1 MPISPISF
9 TITAVS
15 PIAGWPSRLAISV
28 VLPLPRKPVTSAT
41 GSLPSA
47 AKGVHETW
55 VERVER
61 AAGEALCLHPEHAQV
76 VDDGRPALAVVQD
89 VDSAAPVV
97 EPQAE
102 VIEHPVRELH
112 PEDPRPAPAVLLGP
126 VLIEEYAA
134 ESAHVVAL

>member
-1 MPISPISF
+1 MPISPSSF

-15 PIAGWPSRLAISV
+15 PMPGWPRRLAISV

-47 AKGVHETW
+47 AKGVHEAG
-55 VERVER
+55 VERVEGS
-61 AAGEALCLHPEHAQV
+61 AGEALRLDPQHAKV
-76 VDDGRPALAVVQD
+76 VDDGRPALAVPQD
-89 VDSAAPVV
+89 VDSASPVV
-97 EPQAE
+97 EPQTE

-112 PEDPRPAPAVLLGP
+112 PEDARPAAAVLLGP
-126 VLIEEYAA
+126 VLFEKRIA